1 MIISPISR
9 RSRVFGGIAALTL
22 FATYLHIRPQWK
34 EAPFEYA
41 RDYYHSV
48 KDYIGSTVYN
58 NTLYTEGNKQMVNQY
73 YNSSNPCANFPDTD
87 GVLLVMKTGATE
99 AFDRI
104 PTHLLTTLNCLPD
117 FLIFSDMEQQ
127 VGPYHIYDALA
138 EFEESAKAHNEDFDL
153 YRDQKECPVSQ
164 KSCVDAKRDGQK
176 AWNLDKYKFLPIM
189 EQTWKMRPG
198 RDWYIFAEA
207 DTYVFWSNV
216 MHWLKKESGLNH
228 REKLYLGSRSFI
240 GGTPFAHGGSGYIIS
255 GTLLKH
261 LIEYH
266 PGVVKQYNIKGAH
279 ECCGDL
285 MLAQALE
292 EYENVKIRQI
302 WPMINGEKPS
312 TLPYGPGH
320 WCEPIMTMHH
330 MNAEEISSVWQY
342 EQTRTADSTLLIRD
356 LYEGLIRPKMQ
367 VARQNWDNLSDDVCY
382 INRDPKAQQR
392 ADGSL
397 RDRQKDENDMND
409 VEKEAWKSPENCAK
423 VCGSQDVPDEEEW
436 DLHGVVGR
444 NSNDPSTANDTEVA
458 EDTSPS
464 DAAAREAWKNS
475 MNEKK
480 RNRSCFQYRWHEE
493 VCCTAKSFKL
503 GAPKAAPDD
512 DNPNGKW
519 VSGWHLKGIND
530 WIDAMG
536 ECTKP
541 EWKSPEPS

>member
-1 MIISPISR
+1 M
-9 RSRVFGGIAALTL
+9 LT
-22 FATYLHIRPQWK
+22 
-34 EAPFEYA
+34 
-41 RDYYHSV
+41 
-48 KDYIGSTVYN
+48 
-58 NTLYTEGNKQMVNQY
+58 
-73 YNSSNPCANFPDTD
+73 
-87 GVLLVMKTGATE
+87 
-99 AFDRI
+99 
-104 PTHLLTTLNCLPD
+104 
-117 FLIFSDMEQQ
+117 
-127 VGPYHIYDALA
+127 
-138 EFEESAKAHNEDFDL
+138 
-153 YRDQKECPVSQ
+153 
-164 KSCVDAKRDGQK
+164 
-176 AWNLDKYKFLPIM
+176 NLQSI
-189 EQTWKMRPG
+189 
-198 RDWYIFAEA
+198 
-207 DTYVFWSNV
+207 
-216 MHWLKKESGLNH
+216 
-228 REKLYLGSRSFI
+228 
-240 GGTPFAHGGSGYIIS
+240 
-255 GTLLKH
+255 
-261 LIEYH
+261 
-266 PGVVKQYNIKGAH
+266 
-279 ECCGDL
+279 
-285 MLAQALE
+285 
-292 EYENVKIRQI
+292 
-302 WPMINGEKPS
+302 
-312 TLPYGPGH
+312 
-320 WCEPIMTMHH
+320 
-330 MNAEEISSVWQY
+330 
-342 EQTRTADSTLLIRD
+342 LLIRD